1 MPGHGNSS
9 VCTGCELAMDYFV
22 VHSQS
27 CGGPPIRS
35 IQDCVWKEVCKRM
48 PASGILRGP
57 SYPFTSEAFAKQLK
71 YKVRLALL
79 DLDNPPSWFQSQGA
93 DHLSAQEARE
103 FANSSGPVKL
113 LTNPKAAGYI
123 QNPISVYYCY
133 LEGSR
138 LDKCIA
144 EVTNTPW
151 GDRVRF
157 IFNPRGEDVPKS
169 LHVSPFMDMR
179 ATWHLVAPAPLDHLS
194 LTVLAQRHPKFGD
207 FFDAHLVARRVSGP
221 TSGLRNEEAQL
232 DDSAQVWVHAP
243 EDGMSDILAGS
254 KAVVEGCHF
263 LHPPYEGSAGE
274 AAGEGPDKPS
284 TEQPGLPIPMGGR
297 TGVPVA
303 D

>member
-1 MPGHGNSS
+1 METLLFAQAVSLLWIILWCTLRVVADLPFALFRIVFGRRSASECQRVEFYEGQVIHSRRKPLQNS
-9 VCTGCELAMDYFV
+9 F
-22 VHSQS
+22 
-27 CGGPPIRS
+27 
-35 IQDCVWKEVCKRM
+35 
-48 PASGILRGP
+48 
-57 SYPFTSEAFAKQLK
+57 K

-221 TSGLRNEEAQL
+221 TSGLRNEEASLMTLLRYGYMPQRTACL
-232 DDSAQVWVHAP
+232 IYWQAVKLLWKGATFYTPPMKVPASLQGQRISCGQIYGNPAP
-243 EDGMSDILAGS
+243 HELGS
-254 KAVVEGCHF
+254 NAPASH
-263 LHPPYEGSAGE
+263 
-274 AAGEGPDKPS
+274 
-284 TEQPGLPIPMGGR
+284 
-297 TGVPVA
+297 
-303 D
+303 